1 MKKSIKKILST
12 ALIITMCGAMAVSL
26 AGCSQGETKQNK
38 EPVASVKN
46 PPEGYEDFFTISYGE
61 WHGEYMLRLAAEGYT
76 ETNNAEIA
84 KVYRENIIKYLAQE
98 KIVLYLAKGMGISA
112 ETLTEEEAKKAAES
126 ADEDIQSW
134 YNKYEAR
141 AISALGTD
149 YTKEQ
154 LQKKEE
160 ELFNA
165 FMDEIGLDP
174 DIFYTWAVNNIIHEK
189 FVEKASESVT
199 EKEINDF
206 VQETM
211 DTAKKKYETDLAD
224 FEQRYTAF
232 YVPEG
237 TRKVQQIAI
246 LINSTTASEVTAYR
260 NDGDDKKADEILQEA
275 LAKVKFRADEAY
287 EKLEKGE
294 AWKDV
299 QKEYN
304 DETSSNEVDF
314 TVYPKS
320 TTVLQKITDAA
331 MGIEKKG
338 GYSEIFETDKGYFIL
353 YYKDDLTLTDERLKD
368 LTEQA
373 DEYLRDQKAY
383 EPIAEFLEK
392 YPYTYEYELLD
403 IDNPNASGTTQAP
416 AAVS

>member
-1 MKKSIKKILST
+1 MKRSIKKIISA
-12 ALIITMCGAMAVSL
+12 ALALTMCGAAAISF
-26 AGCSQGETKQNK
+26 AGCSQGDAKQNK
-38 EPVASVKN
+38 QIVASIKN
-46 PPEGYEDFFTISYGE
+46 PPEGCEDFFNISYGE
-61 WHGEYMLRLAAEGYT
+61 WHGEYMLRMAAEGYT
-76 ETNNAEIA
+76 ETNDAEMA
-84 KVYRENIIKYLAQE
+84 KSLRDRIIKYLAQE

-112 ETLTEEEAKKAAES
+112 ETLTEEEMKKAAEA

-134 YNKYEAR
+134 YKKYEAR
-141 AISALGTD
+141 AISALGSD

-160 ELFNA
+160 ELFND
-165 FMDEIGLDP
+165 FMKEVGLDP
-174 DIFYTWAVNNIIHEK
+174 DIFYTWAVNNIIHDK
-189 FVEKASESVT
+189 YVEKASESIT
-199 EKEINDF
+199 EKEVNDF

-211 DTAKKKYETDLAD
+211 DTAKDKYENNLAE
-224 FEQRYTAF
+224 FEQKYTAF

-237 TRKVQQIAI
+237 TRKVQQIAV
-246 LINSTTASEVTAYR
+246 LINSTTAAEVTAYR
-260 NDGDDKKADEILQEA
+260 KDGDDKKADEILQEA
-275 LAKVKFRADEAY
+275 LAKVKFRIDEAY
-287 EKLEKGE
+287 EKLEKGT

-320 TTVLQKITDAA
+320 TTVLQKITDTA

-353 YYKDDLTLTDERLKD
+353 YYKDDLTLTDERKKD

-373 DEYLRDQKAY
+373 DQFLRDQKAY
-383 EPIAEFLEK
+383 EPIADFLEK
-392 YPYTYEYELLD
+392 YAYIYEYELLD
-403 IDNPNASGTTQAP
+403 IDDRDAQVSV
-416 AAVS
+416 AVS

>member
-1 MKKSIKKILST
+1 MKRSIKKIVSA
-12 ALIITMCGAMAVSL
+12 ALALTISGTMAISFT
-26 AGCSQGETKQNK
+26 GCSQEDAKQNK
-38 EPVASVKN
+38 QIVASVTN
-46 PPEGYEDFFTISYGE
+46 PPEGYESFFNVTYGE
-61 WHGEYMLRLAAEGYT
+61 WHGEYLLRLAAGGYT
-76 ETNNAEIA
+76 ETNDAEIA
-84 KVYRENIIKYLAQE
+84 KDLRDRIIKYLTQE

-112 ETLTEEEAKKAAES
+112 ETLTEEEIKTATDN

-141 AISALGTD
+141 AISALGSD

-160 ELFNA
+160 ELFND
-165 FMDEIGLDP
+165 FMKEAGLSS
-174 DIFYTWAVNNIIHEK
+174 DIFYIWAVNNIIHDK

-211 DTAKKKYETDLAD
+211 NTAKDKYENDLEE
-224 FEQRYTAF
+224 FEQKYTAF

-237 TRKVQQIAI
+237 TRKVQQLAV
-246 LINSTTASEVTAYR
+246 LINSNTAAEVTAYR

-275 LAKVKFRADEAY
+275 LAKVKFRIDEAY
-287 EKLEKGE
+287 EKLENGT

-320 TTVLQKITDAA
+320 STVLQKITDAA

-338 GYSEIFETDKGYFIL
+338 GYSDIFETDKGYFIL
-353 YYKDDLTLTDERLKD
+353 YYVDDITLTDERLKD

-373 DEYLRDQKAY
+373 DEFLRDQKAY
-383 EPIAEFLEK
+383 EPIADFLEK
-392 YPYTYEYELLD
+392 YEYTYEYDLLD
-403 IDNPNASGTTQAP
+403 IDDPDETTQVP
-416 AAVS
+416 VAAS